1 MKRKLRIVF
10 IAVILAGAPMLIMA
24 QQPPHPN
31 NGNAP
36 TPGNNGPVGG
46 GAPIGSGDII
56 LLALY
61 IVYSAG
67 KLYKI
72 CSTDSYN
79 EI

>member
-46 GAPIGSGDII
+46 GAPVDSGTI
-56 LLALY
+56 LLIALAGL
-61 IVYSAG
+61 YSAD
-67 KLYKI
+67 KVYCVRKER
-72 CSTDSYN
+72 SS
-79 EI
+79 